1 MRTWIR
7 PMIIEECFVSNE
19 SIANSVAA
27 CYKIACDVRST
38 GVSTYGSGWGYAHEY
53 GSNISHSPLG
63 TAGTCADANANR
75 IITTGTVGVGTSI
88 QENNTEQKRWLDGE
102 IDSIVLGSDGI
113 VNPGD
118 RVYWHTFD
126 EKQTR
131 RWNHTGIIQQ
141 TDPSRPNHS

>member
-38 GVSTYGSGWGYAHEY
+38 GVSTYGSGWGYAREY

-75 IITTGTVGVGTSI
+75 IITTGTVGQELPYRKTTRSRNVGQMVKLI
-88 QENNTEQKRWLDGE
+88 ALYLALMEQ
-102 IDSIVLGSDGI
+102 
-113 VNPGD
+113 
-118 RVYWHTFD
+118 
-126 EKQTR
+126 
-131 RWNHTGIIQQ
+131 
-141 TDPSRPNHS
+141 

>member
-1 MRTWIR
+1 MKTWIR

-19 SIANSVAA
+19 NIASSVTA

-38 GVSTYGSGWGYAHEY
+38 GRLTSGPEWGYQDEY
-53 GSNISHSPLG
+53 GNNIYHSPSG
-63 TAGTCADANANR
+63 TSGTCADASANR
-75 IITTGTVGVGTSI
+75 IITNGTVGVGTSI
-88 QENNTEQKRWLDGE
+88 QENNTEQKRWLDGY
-102 IDSIVLGSDGI
+102 IDSIVLGSDGR
-113 VNPGD
+113 VSPGD

-126 EKQTR
+126 KDHKR